1 MQQSAFDDSL
11 IVFTRRG
18 LGDGDPRL
26 TEKLAVNY
34 LRTLLELQLAPSA
47 IAFYGDGVRLVAE
60 GSPCLDELRQL
71 AGRGVRLLACR
82 TCLDFYGLIDQV
94 RVGEIG
100 NMAMIVELQARCAKV
115 IAV

>member
-1 MQQSAFDDSL
+1 MQSTNLAGSL
-11 IVFTRRG
+11 ILFTRRG
-18 LGDGDPRL
+18 LGEGDSRL

-47 IAFYGDGVRLVAE
+47 IAFYGDGVKLVAD

-71 AGRGVRLLACR
+71 SERGVRLLACR
-82 TCLDFYGLIDQV
+82 TCLDFYALTDRV

-100 NMAMIVELQARCAKV
+100 NMAMIVELQAAADKV